1 MSVKASIRTS
11 AKAISTADSRDGNGG
26 RALAFFK
33 EHGIP
38 ALLGL
43 IPVIAITS
51 IMMALSDYFVSDHL
65 IFFYLLPITGIA
77 MYFSSTPAVVALITS
92 VIGTA
97 YFLFP
102 PKFSFRIDEPLQIVE
117 LLLFSIFAFIAAK
130 ASSRLMR

>member
-1 MSVKASIRTS
+1 MKTSVRTS
-11 AKAISTADSRDGNGG
+11 AKTDIGSADPKIGKNG
-26 RALAFFK
+26 RARAFLK

-38 ALLGL
+38 TIIGL
-43 IPVIAITS
+43 IAIAGITA
-51 IMMALSDYFVSDHL
+51 IMMKLGDYFVRDHL

-92 VIGTA
+92 VIGAA

-102 PKFSFRIDEPLQIVE
+102 PIFSFRIDEPLHIVE
-117 LLLFSIFAFIAAK
+117 LLLFSIFAFVASK

>member
-1 MSVKASIRTS
+1 MKASVR
-11 AKAISTADSRDGNGG
+11 ASTRATIDPADLKIGKGD
-26 RALAFFK
+26 RALAYLK

-43 IPVIAITS
+43 MAVIAITA
-51 IMMALSDYFVSDHL
+51 IMMTLREYFVKDHL

-92 VIGTA
+92 VIGAA

-102 PKFSFRIDEPLQIVE
+102 PIYSFRIDEPLQIVE
-117 LLLFSIFAFIAAK
+117 LLIFSMFAFVAAK

>member
-1 MSVKASIRTS
+1 MKVSVRTSVKAGIDP
-11 AKAISTADSRDGNGG
+11 ADLKIGKSRG
-26 RALAFFK
+26 ALAYFK

-38 ALLGL
+38 ALIGL
-43 IPVIAITS
+43 MTVMAITAV
-51 IMMALSDYFVSDHL
+51 MTKLSDYFVKDHL

-102 PKFSFRIDEPLQIVE
+102 PVYSFRIDEPLQIVE
-117 LLLFSIFAFIAAK
+117 LLFFSMFAFIAAK
-130 ASSRLMR
+130 AGSRLMR

>member
-1 MSVKASIRTS
+1 VKTSVRTSVKASVDPAEPKIGKS
-11 AKAISTADSRDGNGG
+11 G
-26 RALAFFK
+26 RALAFLK

-38 ALLGL
+38 ALIGL
-43 IPVIAITS
+43 TAVIAITA
-51 IMMALSDYFVSDHL
+51 IMMLLSDYFVKDHL

-92 VIGTA
+92 VAGTA

-102 PKFSFRIDEPLQIVE
+102 PVFSIRIDEPLHIVE
-117 LLLFSIFAFIAAK
+117 LFLFSIFAFVASK

>member
-1 MSVKASIRTS
+1 MKTSVRIS
-11 AKAISTADSRDGNGG
+11 ARPGIDPADLKIGKSG
-26 RALAFFK
+26 RALAYLK

-38 ALLGL
+38 VLIGL
-43 IPVIAITS
+43 TVVTAITA
-51 IMMALSDYFVSDHL
+51 IMISLSDYFVKDHL

-92 VIGTA
+92 VIGAT

-102 PKFSFRIDEPLQIVE
+102 PVYSFRIDEPLQIVE
-117 LLLFSIFAFIAAK
+117 LLFFSMFAFIAAK

>member
-1 MSVKASIRTS
+1 MKAPVRAAVSV
-11 AKAISTADSRDGNGG
+11 AIGSADSKIGKNK
-26 RALAFFK
+26 RARFFLK

-38 ALLGL
+38 ALIGL
-43 IPVIAITS
+43 VAIVVITA
-51 IMMALSDYFVSDHL
+51 IMMKMSDYFVRDHL

-102 PKFSFRIDEPLQIVE
+102 PIFSFRIDEPKQIVE
-117 LLLFSIFAFIAAK
+117 LLLFSVFAFIAAK
-130 ASSRLMR
+130 ASSQLMR